1 MAKNGPAEMKGLRKG
16 LCVVAAVLIFTVS
29 ASFGPFGGKANGA
42 GGWHGMTV
50 QASARSQEEGS
61 SEYDRGRGSR
71 SEGGLS
77 GSGQS
82 ESGLPEYDRTEDG
95 GQPDPGAL
103 LDELDFGKI
112 QEFLDRNQLE
122 GGPRLSFKELSVQL
136 MKGNF
141 MEVFSLCLQSVKESL
156 FGEIARNGKWMGQV
170 LVLGLMGA
178 VFANFSSIFANSQ
191 ISETGFYVTYL
202 LMFTFLASSFYTGI
216 TIAGAVIAHILEFMR
231 ALIPAYFLSVSFAG
245 GSLTSAAG
253 YGWML
258 LSLSGVEWLFSR
270 LFLPLLKV
278 YSLFVLA
285 GHITKEDI
293 FSRMTTLLENG
304 IRWGIKST
312 AGVVLGF
319 HLLQSMVIPYAD
331 ALKNTSVQRFISVIP
346 GIGQGAA
353 AVSQLLMGSGVLLK
367 NTIGAGAVVILIIIS
382 VIPIIK
388 LAVLLVLYQGAAA
401 LLQPVCDKRMVA
413 CISAVGNGCQILLR
427 MVITALL
434 LFAVSLAVV
443 CMSANATYYA
453 G

>member
-1 MAKNGPAEMKGLRKG
+1 MFRKCLAMRR
-16 LCVVAAVLIFTVS
+16 LCKCFCLLTAALLFTV
-29 ASFGPFGGKANGA
+29 AFPLFYAGHGENGA
-42 GGWHGMTV
+42 GGWCMLISA
-50 QASARSQEEGS
+50 QASSQTA
-61 SEYDRGRGSR
+61 SE
-71 SEGGLS
+71 
-77 GSGQS
+77 
-82 ESGLPEYDRTEDG
+82 T
-95 GQPDPGAL
+95 QPQDEAGTL

-112 QEFLDRNQLE
+112 QEFLDGNQLE
-122 GGPRLSFKELSVQL
+122 GGPHLSFKEMLGQL
-136 MKGNF
+136 MKGDF
-141 MEVFSLCLQSVKESL
+141 MGVFHQCLQSLKESL

-170 LVLGLMGA
+170 MVLGLMGA

-216 TIAGAVIAHILEFMR
+216 TIAGDVIARILEFMR
-231 ALIPAYFLSVSFAG
+231 ALIPAYFLSVSFGG

-258 LSLSGVEWLFSR
+258 LSLNGVEWLFFR

-278 YSLFVLA
+278 YSLLVLA
-285 GHITKEDI
+285 GHMTKEDI
-293 FSRMTTLLENG
+293 FSRMTSLLENG
-304 IRWGIKST
+304 LRWGIKTT

-319 HLLQSMVIPYAD
+319 HLLQSMVVPYAD
-331 ALKNTSVQRFISVIP
+331 ALKNTSIQRFISVIP

-367 NTIGAGAVVILIIIS
+367 NTIGAGAVIILIVIS

-388 LAVLLVLYQGAAA
+388 LTVLLVLYQGAAA
-401 LLQPVCDKRMVA
+401 LLQPVCDKRMTA
-413 CISAVGNGCQILLR
+413 CISAMGNGCQILLR
-427 MVITALL
+427 MVITSLL
-434 LFAVSLAVV
+434 LFAVSLAVI